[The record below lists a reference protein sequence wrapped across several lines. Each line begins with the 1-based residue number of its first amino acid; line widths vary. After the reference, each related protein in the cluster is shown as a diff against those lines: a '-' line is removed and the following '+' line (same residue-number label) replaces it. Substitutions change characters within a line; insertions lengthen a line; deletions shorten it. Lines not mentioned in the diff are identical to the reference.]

1 MSERFGTPPPALHFL
16 RGLVGERHGPVWT
29 FMVMWALVML
39 VPLVG
44 LVVWSFLTIKGFR
57 VSFDPNVDAY
67 LNLFESGRWSVTV
80 RTLRIAATV
89 TAIELLLALPF
100 ALWLAKGT
108 QSAVVRAMTLALLTV
123 PFFLSVAART
133 IVWRAVLGTQ
143 GFVNSALIW
152 LGLIDEPLDWL
163 LFSEFAVHLGLI
175 GPYFPTMVFPIFLA
189 AVMIDDELLAASRD
203 LGGGTLHT
211 LVHVILPLVMPGIIA
226 GIVFTFV
233 PMLGADVIPALL
245 GGGHAHLL
253 GNSVHS
259 LLTALNYAVASAM
272 STVILFA
279 MVALLFVLRLL
290 MLRLGG
296 FGEVFEGLKR

>member
-1 MSERFGTPPPALHFL
+1 M
-16 RGLVGERHGPVWT
+16 
-29 FMVMWALVML
+29 
-39 VPLVG
+39 
-44 LVVWSFLTIKGFR
+44 
-57 VSFDPNVDAY
+57 
-67 LNLFESGRWSVTV
+67 
-80 RTLRIAATV
+80 
-89 TAIELLLALPF
+89 
-100 ALWLAKGT
+100 
-108 QSAVVRAMTLALLTV
+108 
-123 PFFLSVAART
+123 AART
-133 IVWRAVLGTQ
+133 IVWRAVLGTK
-143 GFVNSALIW
+143 GFVNSALMW
-152 LGLIDEPLDWL
+152 LGVIDEPLDWL

-203 LGGGTLHT
+203 LGGRSIHT
-211 LVHVILPLVMPGIIA
+211 VLHVIIPLVMPGIIA

-259 LLTALNYAVASAM
+259 LLTALNYPVASAM
-272 STVILFA
+272 ATVILVA

-296 FGEVFEGLKR
+296 FGEIFEGLRR